1 MNELQLGLIGVGA
14 VIVIAVIIYNAMQSK
29 RVRSRLPRTMPKPE
43 EMGVAFPAEGQ
54 EEQPF
59 IQPSTHGRRE
69 PERPAAAAPVAPAP
83 VAPAPPVAAS
93 PSTAAATASTVSKTG
108 SSVPPVAPSA
118 SPPSSTAS
126 RVEPVLRLEP
136 PFGGLGSSASAS
148 AEALGSNAS
157 GPDAANRHLQGNP
170 FAETAASG
178 HSQDV
183 NSVAAASG
191 VAPIGDTGN
200 AENAAAAAVSASVD
214 AAPGAAAHGAALG
227 DAELDAQHAG
237 AVNGTPDS
245 AVVSEAPS
253 REEAHVLSVSEAEAA
268 SIGATTV
275 SNLPPVVVDR
285 RIDCVVELELAER
298 VTGDRVMPLAVRFRR
313 AGSKP
318 VYVEGRDEDGHW
330 GTLRAGIR
338 YTELRAAVQLANRAG
353 ALNELEFSE
362 FVGGVHRIADALD
375 AAVGFP
381 DMSDVVQMAR
391 ELDGFAAQCDA
402 QLSVNILSDGAP
414 WSGSYVQA
422 VASQDGLLLSR
433 DGTRF
438 VKLDARQNPVFTL
451 TFEGT
456 NFLRD
461 DLTYKGGHM
470 ITLLLDVPVADE
482 DIMPWRLMCD
492 YARSL
497 GARIGA
503 RVVDDSRRVLPDAS
517 LQAIDDRLMTLYA
530 RLEQAGLP
538 AGSAAARRLFSS

>member
-1 MNELQLGLIGVGA
+1 
-14 VIVIAVIIYNAMQSK
+14 
-29 RVRSRLPRTMPKPE
+29 
-43 EMGVAFPAEGQ
+43 
-54 EEQPF
+54 
-59 IQPSTHGRRE
+59 
-69 PERPAAAAPVAPAP
+69 
-83 VAPAPPVAAS
+83 
-93 PSTAAATASTVSKTG
+93 
-108 SSVPPVAPSA
+108 
-118 SPPSSTAS
+118 
-126 RVEPVLRLEP
+126 
-136 PFGGLGSSASAS
+136 
-148 AEALGSNAS
+148 
-157 GPDAANRHLQGNP
+157 
-170 FAETAASG
+170 
-178 HSQDV
+178 
-183 NSVAAASG
+183 
-191 VAPIGDTGN
+191 
-200 AENAAAAAVSASVD
+200 
-214 AAPGAAAHGAALG
+214 
-227 DAELDAQHAG
+227 
-237 AVNGTPDS
+237 
-245 AVVSEAPS
+245 
-253 REEAHVLSVSEAEAA
+253 
-268 SIGATTV
+268 
-275 SNLPPVVVDR
+275 
-285 RIDCVVELELAER
+285 
-298 VTGDRVMPLAVRFRR
+298 MPLAVRFRR

-318 VYVEGRDEDGHW
+318 VYVEGRDEAGHW
-330 GTLRAGIR
+330 GTLRAGTR
-338 YTELRAAVQLANRAG
+338 YTELRAAVQLASRAG

-375 AAVGFP
+375 AAVNFP

-402 QLSVNILSDGAP
+402 QLSVNVLSDGAP

>member
-14 VIVIAVIIYNAMQSK
+14 VIVIAVIVYNAMQSR
-29 RVRSRLPRTMPKPE
+29 RVRSRLPRTMPEPE
-43 EMGVAFPAEGQ
+43 ELGTGFPAEGQ

-59 IQPSTHGRRE
+59 IQPSTHGRRA
-69 PERPAAAAPVAPAP
+69 PERPATATATAPPPTAPAAP
-83 VAPAPPVAAS
+83 PAPPASAMPSAPAA
-93 PSTAAATASTVSKTG
+93 PTVKTAPLAPVS
-108 SSVPPVAPSA
+108 APSRA
-118 SPPSSTAS
+118 
-126 RVEPVLRLEP
+126 EPTMRREP
-136 PFGGLGSSASAS
+136 TFGIFGANESASAAGHS
-148 AEALGSNAS
+148 EGPHANAAS
-157 GPDAANRHLQGNP
+157 DGLRGNP
-170 FAETAASG
+170 FAQTAVSG

-183 NSVAAASG
+183 SSVASASG
-191 VAPIGDTGN
+191 VAPVGDAGN
-200 AENAAAAAVSASVD
+200 DENAAAAAVTANVTETSLATVAGAGASGDRIDIEAIDIKPVD
-214 AAPGAAAHGAALG
+214 AA
-227 DAELDAQHAG
+227 HA
-237 AVNGTPDS
+237 TSDS
-245 AVVSEAPS
+245 AVASAVQAP
-253 REEAHVLSVSEAEAA
+253 ADNDVLSVSEAEAA
-268 SIGATTV
+268 SIAATTV

-298 VTGDRVMPLAVRFRR
+298 VTGERVMPLAIRFRR

-318 VYVEGRDEDGHW
+318 VYVEGRDEEGHW
-330 GTLRAGIR
+330 GTLRAGTR

-375 AAVGFP
+375 AAVSFP

-402 QLSVNILSDGAP
+402 QLSVNVLSDGAP

-482 DIMPWRLMCD
+482 DAMPWRLMCD

>member
-14 VIVIAVIIYNAMQSK
+14 VIVIAVIVYNAMQSR
-29 RVRSRLPRTMPKPE
+29 RVRSRLPRTMPEPE
-43 EMGVAFPAEGQ
+43 EMGAAFPAEGH

-69 PERPAAAAPVAPAP
+69 PERPAPATPAASASAPAPAP
-83 VAPAPPVAAS
+83 VAATPAPSVSAAPAPAVAKTAPPVPPRVEPTMRREPTFGIFGAS
-93 PSTAAATASTVSKTG
+93 PSEEAAPAGDDASHHDT
-108 SSVPPVAPSA
+108 
-118 SPPSSTAS
+118 
-126 RVEPVLRLEP
+126 
-136 PFGGLGSSASAS
+136 
-148 AEALGSNAS
+148 
-157 GPDAANRHLQGNP
+157 LQNP
-170 FAETAASG
+170 FAETAISG

-183 NSVAAASG
+183 NSVASASG
-191 VAPIGDTGN
+191 VAPVGD
-200 AENAAAAAVSASVD
+200 AAHADNAAASAVSATV
-214 AAPGAAAHGAALG
+214 AAGAGTHAHGNDRTGADVGLAAADGGALN
-227 DAELDAQHAG
+227 DAPVTSAASDA
-237 AVNGTPDS
+237 D
-245 AVVSEAPS
+245 
-253 REEAHVLSVSEAEAA
+253 VLSVSEAEAA
-268 SIGATTV
+268 SRAATTV

-298 VTGDRVMPLAVRFRR
+298 VTGERVMPLAVRFRR

-330 GTLRAGIR
+330 GTLRAGTR

-375 AAVGFP
+375 AAVSFP

-402 QLSVNILSDGAP
+402 QLSVNVLSDGAP

-503 RVVDDSRRVLPDAS
+503 RVVDDSRRILPDAS